1 MGTNYL
7 FFNKGAHLIT
17 TSLGLLHLGGGGGQ
31 GPTLQDYKTNLQ
43 YEIEQRLTGTTVE
56 YSTFRAKVAVLRK
69 EIGIPTS
76 VVVFPN
82 QELYDLWENI
92 RDKEA
97 MAKKAEKKEKNKK
110 AKEAKEKKQ
119 KEKEMGAKGGKK

>member
-1 MGTNYL
+1 MGTNCL
-7 FFNKGAHLIT
+7 FFNKGAHSIT
-17 TSLGLLHLGGGGGQ
+17 TPFSLLHLGGGGGQ

-43 YEIEQRLTGTTVE
+43 FAIEERLTGTTAE
-56 YSTFRAKVAVLRK
+56 YTTFRSKVARLRK
-69 EIGIPTS
+69 EIGIPTM

-82 QELYDLWENI
+82 QELYDVWEKI

-110 AKEAKEKKQ
+110 AKDAKEKKQ

>member
-1 MGTNYL
+1 MGTNCL
-7 FFNKGAHLIT
+7 FFNKGAHSIT
-17 TSLGLLHLGGGGGQ
+17 TPFSLLHLGGGGGQ

-43 YEIEQRLTGTTVE
+43 YEIEQRFTGTTWM
-56 YSTFRAKVAVLRK
+56 YSTFRQKTALLRK
-69 EIGIPTS
+69 ELGIPTS

-97 MAKKAEKKEKNKK
+97 MKKKEEKKEKNKK
-110 AKEAKEKKQ
+110 AKEAKE
-119 KEKEMGAKGGKK
+119 MGAKGGKK

>member
-1 MGTNYL
+1 MRTNFL
-7 FFNKGAHLIT
+7 FLNKGAHSIT
-17 TSLGLLHLGGGGGQ
+17 TSLSLLHLGGGG
-31 GPTLQDYKTNLQ
+31 LQDYKTHLQ
-43 YEIEQRLTGTTVE
+43 YEIEQRFTGNTWMF
-56 YSTFRAKVAVLRK
+56 STFRQKTALLRK
-69 EIGIPTS
+69 ELGIPTS

-119 KEKEMGAKGGKK
+119 KEKEMGAKGGK